1 MLSELSI
8 RDVAIIDRAELNLED
23 GLTVITGET
32 GAGKSIAVDALALA
46 LGGRAGNDLIRTG
59 ATRAEVVAR
68 FRIHDQ
74 SAAANWLRHQELLED
89 ADCIIRR
96 TLDTKGS
103 RAFVNGRPVP
113 IQSLKELGQ
122 LLVEL
127 HGQHEHQSLLRAS
140 VQRAVLDGYAGQSAA
155 AATLMDEFQALSRA
169 RERLA
174 ALAEERAAREARRNL
189 VEHELKELRELNLGR
204 EEILHLGD
212 THRRAAHAL
221 EMGEGLSAAHSALE
235 DDTEG
240 ARARIS
246 AATAHLKTLTA
257 FDRGLAPL
265 SDRLDAILIEIDD
278 IGHELRVA
286 QQDVELDPAGFAR
299 IEAELAQV
307 ERLARKHR
315 IGAGDLPALRGQ
327 LEQELQKWG
336 NLDEA
341 AEELATRIG
350 TLEISCREAAVRL
363 SKAREVAA
371 NRLGTKIT
379 RRLPSLGLPGARFEV
394 HLEPLPSLT
403 AHGAEQIEFTL
414 STNLGQE
421 PRPLARVASG
431 GELSRVSLALQ
442 VELAGVAAIPTLIFD
457 EVDVGIGG
465 AVAEIVGRELK
476 ALARDRQ
483 VLCITHLAQV
493 AVHGMHHY
501 RVRKQAWRAGVKTL
515 IEPLTGNHRVQ
526 EIARM
531 LGGVEETPQT
541 VALAS
546 EMLSRVGS

>member
-8 RDVAIIDRAELNLED
+8 RDVAIIDRAELSLEG

-46 LGGRAGNDLIRTG
+46 LGGRAGSDLIRTG
-59 ATRAEVVAR
+59 AIRAEVVAR
-68 FRIHDQ
+68 FQVDDQ
-74 SAAANWLRHQELLED
+74 GAAANWLRHQELLED

-103 RAFVNGRPVP
+103 RAFVNGRPVS

-127 HGQHEHQSLLRAS
+127 HGQHEHQSLLRAP

-155 AATLMDEFQALSRA
+155 AAALMGEFQALSEA
-169 RERLA
+169 RDRLTT
-174 ALAEERAAREARRNL
+174 LAEEHATREARRTL
-189 VEHELKELRELNLGR
+189 IEHELKELRGLNLGR

-221 EMGEGLSAAHSALE
+221 EMGEGLSAAHAALE
-235 DDTEG
+235 DDSEG
-240 ARARIS
+240 ARTRIS
-246 AATAHLKTLTA
+246 AAAAHLRALTA

-278 IGHELRVA
+278 IGHELRVV
-286 QQDVELDPAGFAR
+286 QQDIELDPAGFAR

-307 ERLARKHR
+307 DRLARKHR
-315 IGAGDLPALRGQ
+315 VGAEDLPDLRDQ
-327 LEQELQKWG
+327 MEQELQEWS
-336 NLDEA
+336 NLDQA
-341 AEELATRIG
+341 AEGLAARIG
-350 TLEISCREAAVRL
+350 ALEISCRQAAVRL
-363 SKAREVAA
+363 SEARQVAA
-371 NRLGTKIT
+371 NRLSARIT

-394 HLEPLPSLT
+394 RLEPLPSLT
-403 AHGAEQIEFTL
+403 AHGAEQIEFAL
-414 STNLGQE
+414 SANVGQE
-421 PRPLARVASG
+421 PKPLARVASG

-476 ALARDRQ
+476 ALSRDRQ

-493 AVHGMHHY
+493 AVHGAHHY
-501 RVRKQAWRAGVKTL
+501 RVRKQAGRASMKTL

-531 LGGVEETPQT
+531 LGGIEETPQT

-546 EMLSRVGS
+546 EMLRRVGS